1 MSFSSLPIG
10 LETKKVQVVNYQREH
25 VWVWIASN
33 RYQCG
38 VNRYFLQPHSLT
50 EFCFCQRD
58 ARIVAQQTGLE
69 LSMGEP
75 FNFEFRVIDSSNTGQ
90 YSLLVQ
96 PLSCTQ
102 QRSVPTLA
110 ALTAARVACCNFSI
124 REIRMLPQ
132 CLRQSVLPKHIKPR
146 FHIPDK
152 LTPLL
157 NCRCGE

>member
-10 LETKKVQVVNYQREH
+10 LETKKVQVINYQSEY
-25 VWVWIASN
+25 VWVWITSN
-33 RYQCG
+33 RYQHD
-38 VNRYFLQPHSLT
+38 VNRYFLQPHLLT
-50 EFCFCQRD
+50 EFCFCQKD
-58 ARIVAQQTGLE
+58 ARIAAQQIGLD
-69 LSMGEP
+69 LLMGEP
-75 FNFEFRVIDSSNTGQ
+75 FNFEFRLIDSSNTGQ

-124 REIRMLPQ
+124 REICMVPQ
-132 CLRQSVLPKHIKPR
+132 SLHQSVLPKHIKPR

-152 LTPLL
+152 PTPLL
-157 NCRCGE
+157 NCRCGR